1 LSERTTEITDLLA
14 SYDLTERPAMA
25 QDVLKSREEIVDIL
39 RRNGID
45 PSERVEE
52 NNMMVDILKQLDVCL
67 DDRQAAGQ
75 VLCVVMV
82 LHTMMSGGS
91 MRGYE
96 SLVHR
101 LRQWN
106 QIPLSVRLTGDD
118 SGWCIVEAA
127 NTVVLA
133 HLRSRIK
140 ESPYLSISIDD
151 SDDSG
156 KLEQC
161 AIVIYLLFNGRR
173 QAHLVKFH
181 ALPGADTCADD
192 LSREVLHVLCTD
204 PPAEPLRGEGTILE
218 A

>member
-1 LSERTTEITDLLA
+1 
-14 SYDLTERPAMA
+14 
-25 QDVLKSREEIVDIL
+25 
-39 RRNGID
+39 
-45 PSERVEE
+45 
-52 NNMMVDILKQLDVCL
+52 
-67 DDRQAAGQ
+67 
-75 VLCVVMV
+75 
-82 LHTMMSGGS
+82 

-118 SGWCIVEAA
+118 SGWCIAEAA

-161 AIVIYLLFNGRR
+161 AIVIYLFSM
-173 QAHLVKFH
+173 
-181 ALPGADTCADD
+181 DD
-192 LSREVLHVLCTD
+192 GKR
-204 PPAEPLRGEGTILE
+204 IW
-218 A
+218 

>member
-1 LSERTTEITDLLA
+1 LSEHTTEIADLLA
-14 SYDLTERPAMA
+14 SFDFTERPAMA

-106 QIPLSVRLTGDD
+106 QFR
-118 SGWCIVEAA
+118 C
-127 NTVVLA
+127 
-133 HLRSRIK
+133 
-140 ESPYLSISIDD
+140 
-151 SDDSG
+151 
-156 KLEQC
+156 
-161 AIVIYLLFNGRR
+161 
-173 QAHLVKFH
+173 
-181 ALPGADTCADD
+181 
-192 LSREVLHVLCTD
+192 LC
-204 PPAEPLRGEGTILE
+204 G
-218 A
+218 